1 MSLLV
6 VNEIPVLKA
15 AAIKYVMVFR
25 SILGPQV
32 LANCLPQ
39 LIRHLPA
46 ESPVVHSYAACS
58 VEKILTMKDA
68 SNAVVFG
75 PQVLGP
81 HATQLISGLFA
92 TLSLPG
98 SGENEYVMKGEF
110 EMRVGAFSF
119 V

>member
-1 MSLLV
+1 MLFA
-6 VNEIPVLKA
+6 VNEFPVLKA

-32 LANCLPQ
+32 LASCLPQ

-46 ESPVVHSYAACS
+46 ESSVVHSYAACS
-58 VEKILTMKDA
+58 VEKILSMRDA
-68 SNAVVFG
+68 SNAIVFG
-75 PQVLGP
+75 PQILAP
-81 HATQLISGLFA
+81 YTTELISGLFA

-110 EMRVGAFSF
+110 GGLSHTFLIC
-119 V
+119 